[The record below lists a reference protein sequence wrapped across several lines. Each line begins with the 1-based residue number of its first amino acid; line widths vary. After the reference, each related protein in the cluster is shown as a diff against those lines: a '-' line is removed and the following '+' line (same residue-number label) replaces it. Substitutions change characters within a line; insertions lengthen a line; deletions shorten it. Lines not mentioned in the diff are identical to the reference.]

1 MNNWNFSIT
10 GKVRRG
16 VVQRA
21 VDVASIDFSGCF
33 SHTTTFV
40 FKSITVNE
48 GCYNHVF
55 YTSVV
60 KLIIPIYPWFI
71 SNISFQGYIKFI
83 KKRSVMS
90 VDFYIAPYSLTI
102 MRLHV
107 CRSLLNFVRM
117 KQMILN
123 GDHLEAVMNIQRILI
138 LTHTTVS
145 IAVKPQMDVAW

>member
-1 MNNWNFSIT
+1 
-10 GKVRRG
+10 
-16 VVQRA
+16 
-21 VDVASIDFSGCF
+21 
-33 SHTTTFV
+33 
-40 FKSITVNE
+40 
-48 GCYNHVF
+48 
-55 YTSVV
+55 
-60 KLIIPIYPWFI
+60 
-71 SNISFQGYIKFI
+71 
-83 KKRSVMS
+83 MS